1 MSNFKERNRQLNLSE
16 INREMLEA
24 WENASLFE
32 ATMKA
37 REGHPTFVF
46 YEGPPSANGM
56 PGIHHVMARTI
67 KDLFCRYKTMQG
79 FQVHRKAGWDTHG
92 LPVELGVEKSLHIN
106 KEDIGVKISVED
118 YNAAC
123 RREVMKYTREWETLT
138 NIMGY
143 WVDTT
148 DPYITYDNRYIESV
162 WWLLSRLYSKGL
174 LYKGY
179 TIQPYSPAAGTGLS
193 SHELNQ
199 PGCYRD
205 VKDLTATVLFTIT
218 EPRHEMTGWGRPC
231 FMAWTTTPW
240 TLPSNTALCVGPK
253 IDYVAVRT
261 FNPYN
266 GEKLTVVLA
275 EALVASYF
283 KKEGETAP
291 FEDYK
296 VGDKV
301 VPYRIVGHYTGPE
314 LVGMRYEQLMPWVK
328 PCCKLGD
335 LAPEYATKY
344 AAEHPEKVFTVG
356 MDSFVEIADAAFR
369 VISGDY
375 VTTDDGTGIVHIA
388 PPFGAD
394 DAKVAKAADIPSLFM
409 VNMRGETRPMVDLRG
424 RFYPLDELAPEFISM
439 CVDTALY
446 SAHAGEYVKNAYD
459 PRYTDEKGHYDE
471 TAATKDEDLN
481 VRLCVELKA
490 AGLAFRTEKHVHNYP
505 HCWRT
510 DKPVI
515 YYPLDSWFIRSTA
528 ARERMME
535 LNDTI
540 LWKPA
545 STGSGRF
552 GKWLE
557 NLQDWN
563 LSRSRYW
570 GTPLPIW
577 RNEDGTEEI
586 CIDSVE
592 TLYNEIDKAVAAGIM
607 PTNPL
612 RDKGFVPGDYSKENY
627 DKIDLHR
634 PYVDDIVLVSPT
646 GKPMRRETDLIDV
659 WFDSGSMPYAQIHY
673 PFENKEGL
681 DSGRLFPAD
690 FIAEGV
696 DQTRGWFFT
705 LHAIGT
711 MVFDHPAFKAVISN
725 GLVLD
730 KKGEK
735 MSKRKGN
742 TVDPFKTIE
751 ESGADPLRWY
761 MISTSSPWDNLKYD
775 PEGVQETSRKFFSTL
790 TNTYNFFAMYANVD
804 GFDPSAAQVPL
815 AERPE
820 IDRWILSLLNTLV
833 KTVTDEFD
841 SYEPTRA
848 ARAISVFVLD
858 NLSNWYVRLNRK
870 RFWGGN
876 LDQDKLAAY
885 QTLYTC
891 LVTVAKLMAPIAPFY
906 ADRLYR
912 DLTQGEE
919 SVHLTRFPV
928 SDDGAID
935 KELEMRMDVAQR
947 LTSLV
952 LSLRKKA
959 NIKVRQPLVKMLV
972 PANDPELE
980 TALRAVAET
989 VKTEVNVKDLE
1000 IVSADNEVFVKRVQ
1014 PDFKKLGPKF
1024 GKLMKAAA
1032 ECIKGLDAKEI
1043 SQLEHDGYLDL
1054 DFDGATTRIEL
1065 GDVKIISED
1074 MEGWL
1079 VANDGNLTVALD
1091 IEINPSL
1098 AREGLARDIIN
1109 RIQRLRKD
1117 RGYDITDHINLL
1129 LLPGENV
1136 AEVVDQYGD
1145 YISGQLLADSV
1156 KVGEP
1161 ADDADVV
1168 ILDIDDFKLVAV
1180 VTKA

>member
-1 MSNFKERNRQLNLSE
+1 
-16 INREMLEA
+16 
-24 WENASLFE
+24 
-32 ATMKA
+32 
-37 REGHPTFVF
+37 
-46 YEGPPSANGM
+46 
-56 PGIHHVMARTI
+56 
-67 KDLFCRYKTMQG
+67 
-79 FQVHRKAGWDTHG
+79 
-92 LPVELGVEKSLHIN
+92 
-106 KEDIGVKISVED
+106 
-118 YNAAC
+118 
-123 RREVMKYTREWETLT
+123 
-138 NIMGY
+138 
-143 WVDTT
+143 
-148 DPYITYDNRYIESV
+148 
-162 WWLLSRLYSKGL
+162 
-174 LYKGY
+174 
-179 TIQPYSPAAGTGLS
+179 
-193 SHELNQ
+193 
-199 PGCYRD
+199 
-205 VKDLTATVLFTIT
+205 
-218 EPRHEMTGWGRPC
+218 
-231 FMAWTTTPW
+231 
-240 TLPSNTALCVGPK
+240 
-253 IDYVAVRT
+253 
-261 FNPYN
+261 
-266 GEKLTVVLA
+266 
-275 EALVASYF
+275 
-283 KKEGETAP
+283 
-291 FEDYK
+291 
-296 VGDKV
+296 
-301 VPYRIVGHYTGPE
+301 
-314 LVGMRYEQLMPWVK
+314 
-328 PCCKLGD
+328 
-335 LAPEYATKY
+335 
-344 AAEHPEKVFTVG
+344 
-356 MDSFVEIADAAFR
+356 
-369 VISGDY
+369 
-375 VTTDDGTGIVHIA
+375 
-388 PPFGAD
+388 
-394 DAKVAKAADIPSLFM
+394 
-409 VNMRGETRPMVDLRG
+409 
-424 RFYPLDELAPEFISM
+424 
-439 CVDTALY
+439 
-446 SAHAGEYVKNAYD
+446 
-459 PRYTDEKGHYDE
+459 
-471 TAATKDEDLN
+471 
-481 VRLCVELKA
+481 
-490 AGLAFRTEKHVHNYP
+490 
-505 HCWRT
+505 
-510 DKPVI
+510 
-515 YYPLDSWFIRSTA
+515 
-528 ARERMME
+528 
-535 LNDTI
+535 
-540 LWKPA
+540 
-545 STGSGRF
+545 
-552 GKWLE
+552 
-557 NLQDWN
+557 
-563 LSRSRYW
+563 
-570 GTPLPIW
+570 
-577 RNEDGTEEI
+577 
-586 CIDSVE
+586 
-592 TLYNEIDKAVAAGIM
+592 
-607 PTNPL
+607 
-612 RDKGFVPGDYSKENY
+612 
-627 DKIDLHR
+627 
-634 PYVDDIVLVSPT
+634 
-646 GKPMRRETDLIDV
+646 
-659 WFDSGSMPYAQIHY
+659 
-673 PFENKEGL
+673 
-681 DSGRLFPAD
+681 
-690 FIAEGV
+690 
-696 DQTRGWFFT
+696 
-705 LHAIGT
+705 
-711 MVFDHPAFKAVISN
+711 
-725 GLVLD
+725 
-730 KKGEK
+730 
-735 MSKRKGN
+735 
-742 TVDPFKTIE
+742 
-751 ESGADPLRWY
+751 
-761 MISTSSPWDNLKYD
+761 
-775 PEGVQETSRKFFSTL
+775 
-790 TNTYNFFAMYANVD
+790 MYANVD